1 MSLFKVGIINNSFKN
16 DFMVEIIKT
25 QLLDGDVYGR
35 RILTMQTRSVTLSI
49 FPKNNN
55 RR

>member
-1 MSLFKVGIINNSFKN
+1 
-16 DFMVEIIKT
+16 MVEIIKT